1 MDDFGAVIC
10 GAGIAGV
17 EAALRL
23 RRLAGDR
30 VQITLVSPDEELVY
44 RPLAVREPFGHAG
57 ARRYPIAQLV
67 EDLGARSVRDTV
79 ESVDPAHSTV
89 HTASGVE
96 LSYDAL
102 LLALGGR
109 ERAPFDHAQVFT
121 DRNADDTYH
130 GIVQD
135 IEAGYVTS
143 LVLVQPDGPTW
154 PLPLYELALMTAE
167 RADSMN
173 MKPQI
178 TLVTPDARP
187 LQAFGGGA
195 AEAVERLLEE
205 AGITLFTGSAA
216 RVLGARHVV
225 IEPAGVELH
234 PEQIVTLPTIH
245 GPGLPGIAATEPYG
259 FVPIDSHCRVRDSD
273 GSVFAAGDATDFP
286 IKHGGIAAQQAD
298 TAAAGIAH
306 LAGAGGPPPPFEPVI
321 RGMLLTGRKPL
332 YLAADVVEGRGWHS
346 EIYEQPPWPADE
358 KVISEELGPY
368 LRSHESAAPRP

>member
-1 MDDFGAVIC
+1 MDDFSAVIC
-10 GAGIAGV
+10 GGGIAGI

-23 RRLAGDR
+23 RRLASGR
-30 VQITLVSPDEELVY
+30 VQITLVSPDDELVY
-44 RPLAVREPFGHAG
+44 RPLAVREPFARAG
-57 ARRYPIAQLV
+57 ARRYPIARIAA
-67 EDLGARSVRDTV
+67 DLGTRWVQDTV
-79 ESVDPAHSTV
+79 ESVDPAASTV
-89 HTASGVE
+89 RTGGGME

-109 ERAPFDHAQVFT
+109 EHAPFDHAHVFT
-121 DRNADDTYH
+121 DRNADETYH

-135 IEAGYVTS
+135 IEGGYVTS

-205 AGITLFTGSAA
+205 AGITLFTASAVRA
-216 RVLGARHVV
+216 IDARHVV
-225 IEPAGVELH
+225 IEPAGAELH

-245 GPGLPGIAATEPYG
+245 GPGLPGIPVAAPYG
-259 FVPIDSHCRVRDSD
+259 FVPIDTHCRVQGSG

-286 IKHGGIAAQQAD
+286 VKHGGIAAQQAD

-306 LAGAGGPPPPFEPVI
+306 LAGMAEPPPPFKPLI

-332 YLAADVVEGRGWHS
+332 YLPAHVVEGRGWHS
-346 EIYEQPPWPADE
+346 EIYEEPPWPSEE
-358 KVISEELGPY
+358 KVIAEELGPY
-368 LRSHESAAPRP
+368 LRSHEGAAPRP

>member
-1 MDDFGAVIC
+1 MDDFDAVIC

-30 VQITLVSPDEELVY
+30 VQITLISPDDELVY
-44 RPLAVREPFGHAG
+44 RPLAVHEPFARAG
-57 ARRYPIAQLV
+57 ARRYPIERIAD
-67 EDLGARSVRDTV
+67 DLGARWVRDAV
-79 ESVDPAHSTV
+79 ESVDPAGSTV
-89 HTASGVE
+89 HAAGGGKVP
-96 LSYDAL
+96 YDAL

-109 ERAPFDHAQVFT
+109 EETPLDHAHVFT
-121 DRNADDTYH
+121 DRNADETYH

-187 LQAFGGGA
+187 LDAFGGGA
-195 AEAVERLLEE
+195 AEAVEPLLDE
-205 AGITLFTGSAA
+205 AGITLFTASAA
-216 RVLGARHVV
+216 HVPSARHVV
-225 IEPAGVELH
+225 IEPAGTELH
-234 PEQIVTLPTIH
+234 PEQIVTLPRIL
-245 GPGLPGIAATEPYG
+245 GPGIPGITAAAPHG
-259 FVPIDSHCRVRDSD
+259 FVPIDTHCRVRDTG

-298 TAAAGIAH
+298 TAAAGVAH
-306 LAGAGGPPPPFEPVI
+306 LAGAAEPPPPFEPVI
-321 RGMLLTGRKPL
+321 RGMLLTGRNPL
-332 YLAADVVEGRGWHS
+332 YLAAHVVEGRGWHS

-358 KVISEELGPY
+358 KVIAAELGPY
-368 LRSHESAAPRP
+368 LRSREAAVPRP